1 MPTNLVSSV
10 TKVLTPELLARIA
23 SGLGLDRAIVEKAST
38 ASVPALLAALTSLVA
53 KPGGAEKLGDA
64 VAQQQPDILTSIA
77 NVIGGSGQ
85 KELIDTGTRTLS
97 SLLGGSTVSAL
108 TSAVSKFAGL
118 GEGGSKGLMGLI
130 GPLLMGVLGQQQ
142 RASGL
147 DASGLAQLLQSQ
159 KDNIARALP
168 VGFAS
173 YLSGTGI
180 LDRITGPAARP
191 EPAYAGSPSSSKTT
205 PSWLLPA
212 LGILA
217 IGALAWYLFSGP
229 ATQTVATLPATVETP
244 AQMPGKAPFI
254 VTTDDAKNWMGRP
267 VYSSDNKK
275 VGEIIE
281 IKRAPDDK
289 VTEAY
294 IDTGTFLGI
303 GGTRYRVTSDQIQEV
318 KPDALVLTLRESDV
332 RSVPQTG
339 ETQK

>member
-168 VGFAS
+168 VWFRQ
-173 YLSGTGI
+173 LSQWNRDPRSHHWPSG
-180 LDRITGPAARP
+180 AARTRLRRIAI
-191 EPAYAGSPSSSKTT
+191 EQQDHAVLALTGS
-205 PSWLLPA
+205 WD
-212 LGILA
+212 
-217 IGALAWYLFSGP
+217 FSNRRP
-229 ATQTVATLPATVETP
+229 CLVSVLR
-244 AQMPGKAPFI
+244 PGHANCCH
-254 VTTDDAKNWMGRP
+254 ASGQ
-267 VYSSDNKK
+267 
-275 VGEIIE
+275 G
-281 IKRAPDDK
+281 
-289 VTEAY
+289 
-294 IDTGTFLGI
+294 
-303 GGTRYRVTSDQIQEV
+303 
-318 KPDALVLTLRESDV
+318 
-332 RSVPQTG
+332 
-339 ETQK
+339 